1 MLLRREFSYDN
12 ISRFWNNFSRTAF
25 RFLERANSPCVE
37 KISVMHSAKD
47 KNLNALFS
55 LNTNFVMVHVSL
67 ESLNKYMR
75 TPFYNS
81 YKNINISF
89 TLKIL
94 VREKDTENTDILYHF
109 SQYLWICF
117 TFITIFGDGLLL
129 SSLLLNKSHK
139 TFQY

>member
-1 MLLRREFSYDN
+1 MLLRRESSNDN
-12 ISRFWNNFSRTAF
+12 LFRFWNNVSRTAF

-55 LNTNFVMVHVSL
+55 LNTNFVTVHVSL

-94 VREKDTENTDILYHF
+94 VCGKDTENTDISYHF
-109 SQYLWICF
+109 FQYLWIWF

-129 SSLLLNKSHK
+129 SSLLLNKSYK
-139 TFQY
+139 TLQY

>member
-1 MLLRREFSYDN
+1 MLLRRESSNDN
-12 ISRFWNNFSRTAF
+12 LFRFWNNVSRTAF

-55 LNTNFVMVHVSL
+55 LNTNFVTVHVLL

-94 VREKDTENTDILYHF
+94 VCGKDTENTDILYHF
-109 SQYLWICF
+109 FQYLWIWF
-117 TFITIFGDGLLL
+117 TFITIFSDGLLL
-129 SSLLLNKSHK
+129 SSLLLNKFYK
-139 TFQY
+139 TLQY